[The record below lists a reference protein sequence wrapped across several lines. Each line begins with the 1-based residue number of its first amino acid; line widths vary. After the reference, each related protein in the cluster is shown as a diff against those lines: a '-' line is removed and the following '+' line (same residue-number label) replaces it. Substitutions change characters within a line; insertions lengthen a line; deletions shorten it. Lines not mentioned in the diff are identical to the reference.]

1 MVHYDDS
8 PVTLMSEAT
17 AQFHI
22 APDKDS
28 LTRVSGSLHALASA
42 RQSRIDHQSS
52 VLSSL
57 SRRLN
62 NLKGQY
68 SYEEERH
75 DAGKHASEM
84 LKMDTEKFKIAKGV
98 NDAEIES
105 ERLSGE
111 LAALKQQ
118 LQTLEKEG
126 VEGGARGKTSEER
139 EDEIVLKLQF
149 YRSLGID
156 ATQDLS
162 TGEYNRAIIR
172 NSARGDVNVVNV
184 DGTMGQSFYSN
195 MFWDSL

>member
-1 MVHYDDS
+1 
-8 PVTLMSEAT
+8 MSEAT
-17 AQFHI
+17 SQFHI

-28 LTRVSGSLHALASA
+28 LTRVSDSLHALATA

-62 NLKGQY
+62 NLKGQT

-75 DAGKHASEM
+75 DAGKHAEEM

-111 LAALKQQ
+111 LAALKQS
-118 LQTLEKEG
+118 LQTLEREG
-126 VEGGARGKTSEER
+126 VEGGARGKTAEER

-156 ATQDLS
+156 ANQDAS
-162 TGEYNRAIIR
+162 TGEYNRAVVR
-172 NSARGDVNVVNV
+172 NSAKGDVNVVNV
-184 DGTMGQSFYSN
+184 DGTMGKSFYAN
-195 MFWDSL
+195 MVWDSL

>member
-1 MVHYDDS
+1 MA
-8 PVTLMSEAT
+8 EAT
-17 AQFHI
+17 NRFHT

-28 LTRVSGSLHALASA
+28 LSRVTESLHLLASA
-42 RQSRIDHQSS
+42 RQQRIDDQAS
-52 VLSSL
+52 VLSAL

-62 NLKGQY
+62 NLKSQH

-75 DAGKHASEM
+75 DAGKHAAEM
-84 LKMDTEKFKIAKGV
+84 LKMDTEKFRIAKGV

-126 VEGGARGKTSEER
+126 VEGGARGGRNEEQQ
-139 EDEIVLKLQF
+139 DATVLKLSF

-156 ATQDLS
+156 ISQDAS
-162 TGEYNRAIIR
+162 TGEYNRAVIR
-172 NSARGDVNVVNV
+172 NSTRGDVNVVNV
-184 DGTMGQSFYSN
+184 DGTMGTSFYSN
-195 MFWDSL
+195 MFWNSL

>member
-1 MVHYDDS
+1 
-8 PVTLMSEAT
+8 MSEAT
-17 AQFHI
+17 AKFHI

-28 LTRVSGSLHALASA
+28 LTRLSGSMQALASA
-42 RQSRIDHQSS
+42 RQQRINHQSS
-52 VLSSL
+52 ILNAL

-62 NLKGQY
+62 SIQSQY

-156 ATQDLS
+156 ATQDAN
-162 TGEYNRAIIR
+162 TGEYNRAVIR
-172 NSARGDVNVVNV
+172 NPTRGDVNVVNV
-184 DGTMGQSFYSN
+184 DGTMGQKFYSS